1 MAKPRIPDPL
11 ARRHL
16 VERALDPSRAR
27 ALADAY
33 LAADRALEALA
44 FLVKAAD
51 RERLAALRDAA
62 IAEGDAFLLREV
74 AAALGEE
81 IDAATWRAAAEGAAA
96 AGKDHY
102 ANEARRQA
110 AALEG

>member
-11 ARRHL
+11 TRRHL
-16 VERALDPSRAR
+16 VEREIEPARAR
-27 ALADAY
+27 ALAEAY
-33 LAADRALEALA
+33 LAEDRALEALA
-44 FLVKAAD
+44 FLRKAGD

-62 IAEGDAFLLREV
+62 VAEGDVFLLREA
-74 AAALGEE
+74 AAALGQE

-96 AGKDHY
+96 AGKEHY
-102 ANEARRQA
+102 ATEARRMA